1 MNFNSNNPLAI
12 KISNLEKEYY
22 LGKNKFLGLMGK
34 ISAKNNELKKIKSIN
49 NLSLEIKTGDRVGL
63 LGHNGSGKSTLLRM
77 VSDITIP
84 TKGEILINGKV
95 CSILQGKIGFH
106 PELTGKENI
115 YLSGILHGMKR
126 QEIDSNLDEIIEFSE
141 CGNFIDTPLK
151 RYSDGMTI
159 KLAFSILSHLDGNIY
174 IFDEM
179 LATVDQFFRKKVI
192 KKIKLK
198 LNKKNSSLIF
208 VSHQIENIYDL
219 CNKVIILENGK
230 LIFNGDLTEGINKYK
245 SLSFK

>member
-1 MNFNSNNPLAI
+1 MIYYEDNPVAI
-12 KISNLEKEYY
+12 RVLNLEKKYSI
-22 LGKNKFLGLMGK
+22 GKNRFFGIMSK
-34 ISAKNNELKKIKSIN
+34 ISSKDNELKKIKAIN

-77 VSDITIP
+77 ISDITIP

-95 CSILQGKIGFH
+95 CSILQGRIGFH

-115 YLSGILHGMKR
+115 YLSGILHGMTRK
-126 QEIDSNLDEIIEFSE
+126 EIDSNLDEIIEFSE
-141 CGNFIDTPLK
+141 CKNFIDTPLK
-151 RYSDGMTI
+151 RYSEGMTI
-159 KLAFSILSHLDGNIY
+159 KLAFSILSHLEGNIY

-179 LATVDQFFRKKVI
+179 LATVDQFFREKVI

-208 VSHQIENIYDL
+208 VSHQIENIYEL

-230 LIFNGDLTEGINKYK
+230 LIFNGDLTEGIKKYQ
-245 SLSFK
+245 SLSLK

>member
-34 ISAKNNELKKIKSIN
+34 ISSKNNELKKIKAIDN
-49 NLSLEIKTGDRVGL
+49 ISLEIKTGDRIGL

-95 CSILQGKIGFH
+95 CSILQGRVGFH

-115 YLSGILHGMKR
+115 YLSGVLHGMNK
-126 QEIDSNLDEIIEFSE
+126 EDIDNNLEEIIEFSE
-141 CGNFIDTPLK
+141 CRNFIDTPLK

-179 LATVDQFFRKKVI
+179 LATVDQFFREKTI
-192 KKIKLK
+192 KKIKSK
-198 LNKKNSSLIF
+198 INHKNSSLIF
-208 VSHQIENIYDL
+208 VSHQIENIVEL
-219 CNKVIILENGK
+219 CNKVVILENGK
-230 LIFNGDLTEGINKYK
+230 LIFNGDLKEGVEKYK
-245 SLSFK
+245 SLNQ

>member
-1 MNFNSNNPLAI
+1 MSFNNNNPLAI

-34 ISAKNNELKKIKSIN
+34 VSSKNNELKKIKAIDDI
-49 NLSLEIKTGDRVGL
+49 SLEIKTGDKIGL

-77 VSDITIP
+77 ISDITVP

-95 CSILQGKIGFH
+95 CSILQGRVGFH

-115 YLSGILHGMKR
+115 YLSGVLHGMRK
-126 QEIDSNLDEIIEFSE
+126 EDIETNLDEIIEFSE
-141 CGNFIDTPLK
+141 CSSFIDTPLK

-179 LATVDQFFRKKVI
+179 LATVDQFFREKTI
-192 KKIKLK
+192 KKIKSK
-198 LNKKNSSLIF
+198 INRKNSSLIF
-208 VSHQIENIYDL
+208 VSHQLENIVEL
-219 CNKVIILENGK
+219 CNKVVILENGK
-230 LIFNGDLTEGINKYK
+230 LIFDGDLKEGVERYK
-245 SLSFK
+245 SLNQ

>member
-34 ISAKNNELKKIKSIN
+34 ISSKNNELKKIKAIDN
-49 NLSLEIKTGDRVGL
+49 ISLEIKTGDRIGL

-95 CSILQGKIGFH
+95 CSILQGRVGFH

-115 YLSGILHGMKR
+115 YLSGVLHGMNK
-126 QEIDSNLDEIIEFSE
+126 EDIDNNLEEIIEFSE
-141 CGNFIDTPLK
+141 CRNFIDTPLK

-179 LATVDQFFRKKVI
+179 LATLDQFFREKTI
-192 KKIKLK
+192 KKIKSK
-198 LNKKNSSLIF
+198 INHKNSSLIF
-208 VSHQIENIYDL
+208 VSHQIENIVEL
-219 CNKVIILENGK
+219 CNKVVILENGK
-230 LIFNGDLTEGINKYK
+230 LIFNGDLKEGVEKYK
-245 SLSFK
+245 SLNQ